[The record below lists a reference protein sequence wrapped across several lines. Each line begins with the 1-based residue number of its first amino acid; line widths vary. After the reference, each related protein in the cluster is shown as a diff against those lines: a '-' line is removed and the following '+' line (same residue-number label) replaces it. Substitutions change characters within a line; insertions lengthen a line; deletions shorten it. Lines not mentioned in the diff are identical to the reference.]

1 MKKIKKLS
9 KFFACC
15 LLSST
20 LAAFPVLAAES
31 DGPTPEVNFEYCSID
46 FLPDKL
52 GSDGSPLRCLI
63 NDLFYIEY
71 PGSWFFGTNEVSPIV
86 FFNDSET
93 EKTTN
98 VFQTFQDSSL
108 IGTEDQI
115 DLYIQGGG
123 LTDYLSRVL
132 QISDL
137 TGYQF
142 VTQAKEE
149 SILVYSLN
157 KDGET
162 AATVVVWTSFGQ
174 LSIRDERPAQ
184 SVDYLRDYGRIS
196 VIPVWDQEDFS
207 SLEAIQAYVNSGKL
221 NDILMLSTDQLSWT
235 AEPFQ
240 TVNHSYLLCEGS
252 CDFLKVS
259 VYIPVVPAGMKKWL
273 VSFDVFQD
281 SGISYN
287 AYNMQKEIINTF
299 KILK

>member
-115 DLYIQGGG
+115 DLYI
-123 LTDYLSRVL
+123 
-132 QISDL
+132 
-137 TGYQF
+137 
-142 VTQAKEE
+142 
-149 SILVYSLN
+149 
-157 KDGET
+157 
-162 AATVVVWTSFGQ
+162 
-174 LSIRDERPAQ
+174 
-184 SVDYLRDYGRIS
+184 LRGFCKFR
-196 VIPVWDQEDFS
+196 
-207 SLEAIQAYVNSGKL
+207 
-221 NDILMLSTDQLSWT
+221 T
-235 AEPFQ
+235 
-240 TVNHSYLLCEGS
+240 
-252 CDFLKVS
+252 
-259 VYIPVVPAGMKKWL
+259 
-273 VSFDVFQD
+273 
-281 SGISYN
+281 
-287 AYNMQKEIINTF
+287 
-299 KILK
+299 